1 MKMLKIL
8 LFSLVIST
16 FGLAANA
23 QQSSLGDTLG
33 AFNAGILTPTPDR
46 GLSGLAFIDGHYY
59 LSGFDPDGGYV
70 SKIYKISG
78 DGQQLISFWSYPG
91 LIGGIK
97 GLAYDGDFLYG
108 AGMNAIY
115 QINFQ
120 TGMVTDTI
128 PSPLYYASG
137 LVYDPD
143 TDHFWVSGDG
153 NQLYEI
159 ERNGNIVNVISF
171 IADLPTAGLAWDTW
185 SVGGPYLWVWSM
197 LYESDD
203 VRPKAYQIKASTGQ
217 FTGVTF
223 LGITTSPFG
232 TDQALSLFL
241 SDEIVEDKVAFAA
254 LHGSNFQSQFDG
266 LDWVVLYDLDP
277 EGTGVPGPIVNVSP
291 TFIQNVII
299 FNDSLDVPLTIF
311 NLSDEFDLSWFVTLE
326 YPGME
331 NDMPGEAMLDFNL
344 TELSSPIADKGIR
357 SVAFLNDHFYVSTL
371 PGFSFDPALIYKI
384 SSDGTA
390 IVRVDTVAWTN
401 YGGTALT
408 SDGEYLYASAQYYL
422 LKFDP
427 ETMEVLD
434 IILNTNFYVGAMAF
448 DAQSG
453 LFYLAN
459 GNVVRT
465 IDNSGQEVNFY
476 QTDYN
481 IKGLSWD
488 KWSPG
493 GPYLWAYTQTADGI
507 KAVRLNP
514 STGFHTGVEFDGL
527 NLGTDT
533 DIALNAF
540 VTPNWQQDKLTMLAL
555 NRSNLAGAQPNDLT
569 DHIIVYDLDATPAP
583 GWIGLVG
590 QATGTTAPL
599 ATEEVTVRL
608 NAIMEDT
615 LMTANIVINNNSVA
629 NPRLVV
635 PVSFFMEADGTAVG
649 IVENPFAAN
658 KLVRSIYP
666 NPAADKVSLVI
677 NQLDVSLSLNLYN
690 NIGKRVQSFMI
701 EGQEQAI
708 LDVSTLKQG
717 IYVLMVSDGT
727 KTEQHKLIIR

>member
-1 MKMLKIL
+1 
-8 LFSLVIST
+8 
-16 FGLAANA
+16 
-23 QQSSLGDTLG
+23 
-33 AFNAGILTPTPDR
+33 
-46 GLSGLAFIDGHYY
+46 
-59 LSGFDPDGGYV
+59 
-70 SKIYKISG
+70 
-78 DGQQLISFWSYPG
+78 
-91 LIGGIK
+91 
-97 GLAYDGDFLYG
+97 
-108 AGMNAIY
+108 
-115 QINFQ
+115 
-120 TGMVTDTI
+120 
-128 PSPLYYASG
+128 
-137 LVYDPD
+137 
-143 TDHFWVSGDG
+143 
-153 NQLYEI
+153 
-159 ERNGNIVNVISF
+159 
-171 IADLPTAGLAWDTW
+171 
-185 SVGGPYLWVWSM
+185 
-197 LYESDD
+197 
-203 VRPKAYQIKASTGQ
+203 
-217 FTGVTF
+217 
-223 LGITTSPFG
+223 
-232 TDQALSLFL
+232 
-241 SDEIVEDKVAFAA
+241 
-254 LHGSNFQSQFDG
+254 
-266 LDWVVLYDLDP
+266 
-277 EGTGVPGPIVNVSP
+277 
-291 TFIQNVII
+291 
-299 FNDSLDVPLTIF
+299 
-311 NLSDEFDLSWFVTLE
+311 
-326 YPGME
+326 
-331 NDMPGEAMLDFNL
+331 MPGEAMLDFNL

-384 SSDGTA
+384 SSDGNT

-465 IDNSGQEVNFY
+465 IDYSGQEVNFY
-476 QTDYN
+476 QTAYS

-493 GPYLWAYTQTADGI
+493 GPYLWAYTQSADGI

-649 IVENPFAAN
+649 IVENPSSDS

-666 NPAADKVSLVI
+666 NPAADQLSIRI
-677 NQLDVSLSLNLYN
+677 NQPANKLKVDLYSSMGKLIKSYSLPA
-690 NIGKRVQSFMI
+690 K
-701 EGQEQAI
+701 EQLT

-717 IYVLMVSDGT
+717 IYMLVINNGIIS
-727 KTEQHKLIIR
+727 EQHKLIIR